1 LKIIYTREEIEGDGP
16 FIFLAGPTPR
26 SPDVKSWRPEAIRIF
41 EDLGFGGT
49 LLIPENRDETKSE
62 WDYLAQIKW
71 EDNGLNTA
79 DCIMFWIP
87 RNMKTMPALTT
98 NIEWGRWE
106 RSGKVVLGFP
116 GNNTPHIRYIW
127 HYADKLHIPYSY
139 WLEETVK
146 LAIKKANGRRDKS
159 GL

>member
-1 LKIIYTREEIEGDGP
+1 LKTIYTREKIEGDGP

-26 SPDVKSWRPEAIRIF
+26 SPDVKSWRPEAIKIF
-41 EDLGFGGT
+41 EDLGFDGT

-71 EDNGLNTA
+71 EDDGLNIA

-87 RNMKTMPALTT
+87 REMETMPALTT

-106 RSGKVVLGFP
+106 SSGKVVLGFP
-116 GNNTPHIRYIW
+116 GNRTPHMRYIEY
-127 HYADKLHIPYSY
+127 YAHKLHIPYTF
-139 WLEETVK
+139 WLKETVE
-146 LAIKKANGRRDKS
+146 LAVKMIDG
-159 GL
+159 